1 MKNLKE
7 ILFEKRNT
15 VYTLFFGKNE
25 PIEALDVKGTR
36 FVIEFVDVI
45 DCGKPIFNS
54 NNMDEFAAPIFKE
67 HYGRE
72 MSKEPA
78 GKDGGTYYTYAA
90 GDHSDNL
97 DVHGPSATNAKIT
110 DRRK

>member
-7 ILFEKRNT
+7 ILFEKQNT

-25 PIEALDVKGTR
+25 PIEAGEAKGTR
-36 FVIEFVDVI
+36 FVTEFIDVI
-45 DCGKPIFNS
+45 DCGKTILNS

-72 MSKEPA
+72 MNEEPA

-90 GDHSDNL
+90 GDHSNNL
-97 DVHGPSATNAKIT
+97 DIHGPSALKAKVT

>member
-7 ILFEKRNT
+7 ILFEARNT

-25 PIEALDVKGTR
+25 PIEAFSVKGTH
-36 FVIEFVDVI
+36 FVVEFVDVI
-45 DCGKPIFNS
+45 DCGKTIFNS
-54 NNMDEFAAPIFKE
+54 KDMDEFAAPIFKE

-72 MSKEPA
+72 MSKEPD
-78 GKDGGTYYTYAA
+78 GKDGGTYYTYAV
-90 GDHSDNL
+90 GDHSKNL
-97 DVHGPSATNAKIT
+97 EAHGPSAIKAKLT

>member
-1 MKNLKE
+1 MKSIKE
-7 ILFEKRNT
+7 YIKEGHNT

-25 PIEALDVKGTR
+25 PTTAFGVKGTR
-36 FVIEFVDVI
+36 FVPEFVDVI
-45 DCGKPIFNS
+45 DCGKTIFNS

-72 MSKEPA
+72 MKDEPA
-78 GKDGGTYYTYAA
+78 GKDGGIYYEFAA

-97 DVHGPSATNAKIT
+97 KAYGPSAKNAKIT

>member
-1 MKNLKE
+1 MKRIDE
-7 ILFEKRNT
+7 YIQEAHNT

-25 PIEALDVKGTR
+25 PIEVFEAKGTR
-36 FVIEFVDVI
+36 FVTEFIDVI
-45 DCGKPIFNS
+45 DCGKTIFNS
-54 NNMDEFAAPIFKE
+54 KNMDEFAAPIFKE

-72 MSKEPA
+72 MSEEPA

-97 DVHGPSATNAKIT
+97 DIHGPSALKAKIT

>member
-7 ILFEKRNT
+7 ILFEKQNT

-25 PIEALDVKGTR
+25 PIEAFGIKGTR
-36 FVIEFVDVI
+36 FAIEFIDVI
-45 DCGKPIFNS
+45 DCGKTIFNS
-54 NNMDEFAAPIFKE
+54 KNMDEFAAPIFKE

-78 GKDGGTYYTYAA
+78 GKDGGAYYTYAA
-90 GDHSDNL
+90 GDHSNNL
-97 DVHGPSATNAKIT
+97 NAHGPSALTAKIT